1 MAIQRTLEMDF
12 ATELGRTH
20 RMRVY
25 DIRADVTAT
34 NINNTMDSIIAKN
47 IFETKT
53 GNLNGKVGAR
63 VISRDVANFDL
74 A

>member
-34 NINNTMDSIIAKN
+34 DINATMDSIVAKN
-47 IFETKT
+47 IFGTKT
-53 GNLNGKVGAR
+53 GDLNGKVGAR
-63 VISRDVANFDL
+63 VISRDVEDFDL

>member
-1 MAIQRTLEMDF
+1 MAVQRTLEMDF

-34 NINNTMDSIIAKN
+34 NINNTGFNNCQKH
-47 IFETKT
+47 F
-53 GNLNGKVGAR
+53 
-63 VISRDVANFDL
+63 
-74 A
+74 

>member
-25 DIRADVTAT
+25 DIRADVTAAE
-34 NINNTMDSIIAKN
+34 ISVAMDSIINKN
-47 IFETKT
+47 IFGTKT
-53 GNLNGKVGAR
+53 GELSGKVGAR
-63 VISRDVANFDL
+63 VISRDVESFDL

>member
-1 MAIQRTLEMDF
+1 MAVQRTLEMDF

-25 DIRADVTAT
+25 DIRADITAAE
-34 NINNTMDSIIAKN
+34 ISVTMDSIINKN
-47 IFETKT
+47 IFGTKT
-53 GNLNGKVGAR
+53 GDLSGKLNAR
-63 VISRDVANFDL
+63 LISREVEEFDL